1 MESADFEAA
10 LAALS
15 EGYSEGI
22 YEGVGLR
29 GSDDGGRYSLFEREL
44 ARRGIISFN
53 LYRLRSH
60 NASLKPCEMS
70 ANKGTELVFEVA
82 IERVKRNS
90 EPERMLRTFMIPG
103 YSRPRRKLKR
113 AEENRRFG

>member
-53 LYRLRSH
+53 LYRLRTH
-60 NASLKPCEMS
+60 NASLKPCAKCLSSSRASGVKLRPQACVRQPVIHVFAGMS
-70 ANKGTELVFEVA
+70 RGLLKMG
-82 IERVKRNS
+82 
-90 EPERMLRTFMIPG
+90 G
-103 YSRPRRKLKR
+103 RRCLP
-113 AEENRRFG
+113 

>member
-22 YEGVGLR
+22 DEGVGLR

-60 NASLKPCEMS
+60 NASLNPCEMS
-70 ANKGTELVFEVA
+70 AMKVTELVLGFRSSSSNATVN
-82 IERVKRNS
+82 RS
-90 EPERMLRTFMIPG
+90 ECPAR
-103 YSRPRRKLKR
+103 S
-113 AEENRRFG
+113 